1 MYSYENNQQIT
12 ILSIDLHRGETRDHQ
27 SQLQTWVFY
36 PRKCIDRLV
45 WRWFILPGC
54 CTIPEVQVLK
64 ASQWITSC
72 KWLRSA
78 QLLNLAVDCKHVHN
92 KATTSRERVRGRMRE
107 RARGR
112 ENKRERAREGEREEG
127 EQRGISPL
135 TEPPSA
141 PKVIPS
147 HLEEPCIKQVN
158 TDVRTRIP
166 PTPSHNNQQR
176 GSLARQS
183 AVEDWSHCGAFVC
196 LCFSND
202 GGFENI
208 TQTTNERVMS
218 LTKLASKSFLLLA
231 YFPLNL

>member
-45 WRWFILPGC
+45 WRWFILPAC

-112 ENKRERAREGEREEG
+112 ENKRERAREGERG
-127 EQRGISPL
+127 GRTKGNLTTDRAPFCSKSHTKPL
-135 TEPPSA
+135 GGAMHKTSEHRCTYTYTS
-141 PKVIPS
+141 
-147 HLEEPCIKQVN
+147 N
-158 TDVRTRIP
+158 
-166 PTPSHNNQQR
+166 
-176 GSLARQS
+176 SLTQQS
-183 AVEDWSHCGAFVC
+183 AERLVSPAV
-196 LCFSND
+196 SS
-202 GGFENI
+202 GGLE
-208 TQTTNERVMS
+208 S
-218 LTKLASKSFLLLA
+218 LWGFCVSVF
-231 YFPLNL
+231 F